1 MPNMVNAC
9 LTSTAPKIRC
19 RRIEEADTDDVVSLL
34 TRGFAP
40 RRTRGFWEH
49 FITCLP
55 TRAAPADAPRYGYLL
70 ENEGAVVGAILQ
82 IFATVPTGTVLTG
95 TVPTGGAGP
104 SETTRCNVSS
114 WYVDPAFR
122 SYAPF
127 LVSQALKQK
136 GVTYLNISSAPHT
149 RPIVEAQGYR
159 RFANGVFVALPCL
172 SGAPSGVRVR
182 IVTADAQ
189 PQAPFEEHE
198 RELLM
203 DHAGYGCMSLWCE
216 TPERAYPFVFRER
229 RVKRFVSCA
238 QLIYCRDVADFVSF
252 ARPLGLFL
260 ARRWRPL
267 VILDANGPVGGLVGK
282 YFDGIMPKYYKGP
295 APPKLGDLAYT
306 EAALFGI

>member
-9 LTSTAPKIRC
+9 LISAPLRIRC

-40 RRTRGFWEH
+40 RRTRRFWEH
-49 FITCLP
+49 FIACLP
-55 TRAAPADAPRYGYLL
+55 TRTAPAETPRYGYLL
-70 ENEGAVVGAILQ
+70 ENEGVVIGAILQ
-82 IFATVPTGTVLTG
+82 IFSSVHQDGDGETA
-95 TVPTGGAGP
+95 
-104 SETTRCNVSS
+104 TTRCNVSS

-136 GVTYLNISSAPHT
+136 TVTYLNISSAPHT
-149 RPIVEAQGYR
+149 RRIVEAQGYR
-159 RFANGVFVALPCL
+159 RFSNGVFVALPCL
-172 SGAPSGVRVR
+172 SRPPAGMRAR
-182 IVTADAQ
+182 IITGDAR

-198 RELLM
+198 RELLR

-216 TPERAYPFVFRER
+216 TPERAYPFVFRAR

-238 QLIYCRDVADFVSF
+238 QLIYCRDVADFVRF

-260 ARRWRPL
+260 AQRWRPL

-282 YFDGIMPKYYKGP
+282 YFDQIMPKYCKGP
-295 APPKLGDLAYT
+295 ATPRLGDLAYT